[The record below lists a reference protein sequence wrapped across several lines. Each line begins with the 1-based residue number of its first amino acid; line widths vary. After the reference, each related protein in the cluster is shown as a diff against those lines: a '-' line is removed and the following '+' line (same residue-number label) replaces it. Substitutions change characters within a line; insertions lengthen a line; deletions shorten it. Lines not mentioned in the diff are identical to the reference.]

1 MTVMKKSL
9 IIFAALGALM
19 WAGCAPVE
27 LVSEDVPERQVL
39 KGDTT
44 WTLTVLAEMGD
55 PETKGLAIEGS
66 DEANTTLLKSVW
78 LTGEEVYVY
87 LGEEMVGKLFATEDA
102 SDPHRATLSG
112 SLTVASITPGQ
123 TRFTLLTPYC
133 RDDWTYIGQGG
144 MLLVNDGGVS
154 GLYNSIAAR
163 YHFSQ
168 ADDVVVTSLTVAD
181 DGKFSMTTSPAVF
194 KNQQSVFRF
203 NFRFQKGG
211 VGEKTPVKAVGALI
225 TGDGGG
231 LWKGWN
237 MGTGP
242 IPVWLNEPTT
252 DPFFVALR
260 FEDQATKENLKF
272 EVFDENGIT
281 YYGSKEIPANYKP
294 DGFFISA
301 KNTTLTDRLKLM
313 LHSTGDVD
321 TVL

>member
-1 MTVMKKSL
+1 MKKSL
-9 IIFAALGALM
+9 IILSALGVLL

-27 LVSEDVPERQVL
+27 LVPEVVPELQVL
-39 KGDTT
+39 KADST
-44 WTLTVLAEMGD
+44 WTLTVRAEMGD
-55 PETKGLAIEGS
+55 SATKGLDIDGT
-66 DEANTTLLKSVW
+66 DEANTELLKSIWWKDDKVF
-78 LTGEEVYVY
+78 VY
-87 LGEEMVGKLFATEDA
+87 LGEEQIGTLTATPDET
-102 SDPHRATLSG
+102 DPHKATLSG
-112 SLTVASITPGQ
+112 TLTSTGITLGQ
-123 TRFTLLTPYC
+123 TRLTLLTPWP
-133 RDDWTYIGQGG
+133 REKWTYVGQIG
-144 MLLVNDGGVS
+144 LLQVNDGGPS

-163 YHFSQ
+163 YHLAQ
-168 ADDVVVTSLTVAD
+168 AGDVLVTGLTTAD
-181 DGKFSMTTSPAVF
+181 DGKVTLTTNPALF
-194 KNQQSVFRF
+194 ENQQSVYRF

-211 VGEKTPVKAVGALI
+211 VGEKRPITTVSASI

-242 IPVWLNEPTT
+242 IPVGLFEPTA

-260 FEDQATKENLKF
+260 FADQTTRENLVF
-272 EVFDENGIT
+272 EVVGDDGVT
-281 YYGSKEIPANYKP
+281 YLGSKEIPANYKP